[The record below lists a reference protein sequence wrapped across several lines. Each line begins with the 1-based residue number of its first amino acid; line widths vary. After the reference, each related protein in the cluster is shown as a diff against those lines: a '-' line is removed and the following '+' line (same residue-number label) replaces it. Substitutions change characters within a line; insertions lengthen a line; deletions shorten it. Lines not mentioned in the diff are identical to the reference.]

1 MLKLFNHN
9 IILPKYLEIVK
20 KLGSSLLLPAHG
32 WVGARATSYLAAH
45 FAKQATAGGQ
55 QSPKTLIL
63 KIGGERDERPLDA
76 KSDELPL
83 TGFALRGFE
92 SNCFTLFSYIAYIAF

>member
-20 KLGSSLLLPAHG
+20 KLGSSLSLPAPG
-32 WVGARATSYLAAH
+32 WAGARATIAQNPNFENWRS
-45 FAKQATAGGQ
+45 K
-55 QSPKTLIL
+55 
-63 KIGGERDERPLDA
+63 RDERPSDA